1 MQLTDTQAREL
12 GRRLLAARSRLLAE
26 NGFYGLLLMHMS
38 FAIGDELD
46 TAWVD
51 TSDTITF
58 NPEFASMLSADELCY
73 VLEHEVLHAAL
84 GHLRRDGGRDPWI
97 WNIAADIVVHSNIMH
112 SNGDR
117 LESISLACE
126 AGEALGARYYIMHG
140 TFDNRGS
147 RLRPRGIYR
156 LRENMELLRQIAA
169 SHHLEVLW
177 ENVFWC
183 TARTPEDIADIR
195 EILPE
200 QRFVLDVKQAWRAGT
215 EPMAMIDAMGPK
227 LAHVHA
233 LDHTPDMQK
242 LALPGSGVLDWPALI
257 HRMRGYGFD
266 GAILLE
272 PYAWQCADDGDTR
285 RCLKYLRTCI
295 QEEEAR
301 CTDGNA

>member
-1 MQLTDTQAREL
+1 MKLGMSSAAFFGLMPTEL
-12 GRRLLAARSRLLAE
+12 EAEKAA
-26 NGFYGLLLMHMS
+26 GMP
-38 FAIGDELD
+38 
-46 TAWVD
+46 VD
-51 TSDTITF
+51 AVEVFLETYS
-58 NPEFASMLSADELCY
+58 EYSADFGR
-73 VLEHEVLHAAL
+73 VVREHLHGKPCLSVHPRGTQFEPDIFGRSA
-84 GHLRRDGGRDPWI
+84 RQVKDG
-97 WNIAADIVVHSNIMH
+97 IAMFTRV
-112 SNGDR
+112 
-117 LESISLACE
+117 CE